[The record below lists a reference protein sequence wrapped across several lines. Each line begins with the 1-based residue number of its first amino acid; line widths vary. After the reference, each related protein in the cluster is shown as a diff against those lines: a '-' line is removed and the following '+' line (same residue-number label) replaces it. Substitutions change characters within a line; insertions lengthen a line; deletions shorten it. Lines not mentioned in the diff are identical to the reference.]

1 MHSFSTDQ
9 PRRYYRY
16 MLMGAVAMG
25 ALWLGQ
31 AVLGVLGIIS
41 FGAAATIIYGLFTR
55 CLWRWSWV
63 RKIARVK
70 VPDLSGEW
78 EGYLY
83 TSADPA
89 WIDDE
94 MIVEEGEQKD
104 GLTKMEASVKIEQT
118 WDKVGVA
125 LDGPES
131 QSHSE
136 VATITV
142 NEKAWPTITY
152 NYLNE
157 GTATNGDLDM
167 HYGTTSLE
175 YDERENKLEG
185 PYYNRPDQRDSQGY
199 LELYR
204 EDE

>member
-1 MHSFSTDQ
+1 
-9 PRRYYRY
+9 
-16 MLMGAVAMG
+16 MG

-31 AVLGVLGIIS
+31 AVLGVLGIVS
-41 FGAAATIIYGLFTR
+41 FGGAATIIYTLFTR
-55 CLWRWSWV
+55 FLWRWSWV

-70 VPDLSGEW
+70 VPDLRGEW

-83 TSADPA
+83 TSADS
-89 WIDDE
+89 DE
-94 MIVEEGEQKD
+94 IKDELILNEGEQKD
-104 GLTKMEASVKIEQT
+104 DLTKMEASVTIEQT
-118 WDKVGVA
+118 WDKVEVT

-136 VATITV
+136 GATITV

-157 GTATNGDLDM
+157 GTATNGDLNM

-175 YDERENKLEG
+175 YDEDANKLEG

-204 EDE
+204 KDE